1 MHLVIVTAGSRGDV
15 QPYLALAV
23 AARAAGHRVTLAT
36 HAGFRDWIEG
46 HGIGFRPLHGDPRA
60 VLRGPGARA
69 WTADGSWTGAL
80 RMAGQLRREFAGLL
94 GGILDDLVE
103 VTRDADIVCW
113 SAVCQPAA
121 QLHEYRGVPV
131 IGGLLQPL
139 TPTGDFAAVGLTWRT
154 GDTPAARRANH
165 RSHVVGEQLI
175 WQPARRLVNRWR
187 RDRLGLAPL
196 PLLGPY
202 ARQRNNRYPLL
213 YAIGQAV
220 VPKPADWPAWVHV
233 TGWWALPPDP
243 AWRPSDAL
251 ARFLADGPPPL
262 CVCFGSMTP
271 ADGARLGAIVREA
284 AERAGTRL
292 LVVQGWGDLV
302 ADASLPAHV
311 HVERDVPHE
320 WLFPRCA
327 AVLHHGGSGTTGAAA
342 RAGVPTIIAPL
353 GFDQGFWATR
363 MEALGVSVATIPRRA
378 LEPIALAQAIRR
390 ARSDEAVRAR
400 AAALGATLRAEPG
413 TAAAIARIEEHAA
426 RG

>member
-23 AARAAGHRVTLAT
+23 AARDAGHRVTLAT

-46 HGIGFRPLHGDPRA
+46 YGVGFRPLHGDPRA

-80 RMAGQLRREFAGLL
+80 RMAGQLRREFGALL

-139 TPTGDFAAVGLTWRT
+139 TPTGDFAAVGLSWRT
-154 GDTPAARRANH
+154 GETPAARRANR
-165 RSHVVGEQLI
+165 RSHLVGEQLI
-175 WQPARRLVNRWR
+175 WQPARPLVNRWR
-187 RDRLGLAPL
+187 RDRLGLPPL

-202 ARQRNNRYPLL
+202 ARQRSDRYPLL
-213 YAIGQAV
+213 YAVGQAV
-220 VPKPADWPAWVHV
+220 LPKPSDWPDWVHV
-233 TGWWALPPDP
+233 TGWWTLDPDP
-243 AWRPSDAL
+243 AWRPSPAL
-251 ARFLADGPPPL
+251 ARFLEAGPPPL

-271 ADGARLGAIVREA
+271 ADGARLGAFVREA
-284 AERAGTRL
+284 AEQAEARL
-292 LVVQGWGDLV
+292 LVVQGWGELMT
-302 ADASLPAHV
+302 DAPLPAHV
-311 HVERDVPHE
+311 HVERDVPHA

-353 GFDQGFWATR
+353 GFDQRFWATR
-363 MEALGVSVATIPRRA
+363 MEALGTSAATLPRRT
-378 LEPIALAQAIRR
+378 LAVAPLAGAIRR
-390 ARSDEAVRAR
+390 ALGDPVLRET
-400 AAALGATLRAEPG
+400 AAALGVALRAEPG
-413 TAAAIARIEEHAA
+413 TTDALARIEAHAA